1 VKVYNTLSGR
11 KEEFV
16 PWGDEVKMYVCGVTP
31 YAPCH
36 LGHAMSYIVF
46 DVIRRYLEFSGYKVK
61 HVQNF
66 TDIDD
71 KIIARAPESGVSFH
85 DLAEG
90 FIAQYFADMDALNVE
105 RAHIYPRATEEI
117 SKIIEIVEGLV
128 QKGYAYQAGGDVYF
142 KVTSGPN
149 YGKLS
154 HRTLDGTMTGARIDP
169 GEAKEHPLDF
179 TLWKHAKLGEPQWQ
193 SPWGLGRPGW
203 HIECSAMSLKYLGES
218 LDIHGG
224 GQDLLFPHHENEIA
238 QSEGFTGVKPFV
250 RYWMHNGL
258 MQLGEDK
265 MSKSSGKLVTMSD
278 ALVKYSA
285 DAIRLWVLSSH
296 YRSPIVYSEERLE
309 VAEKA
314 VDRLRAAAWGEAGS
328 DGEPIAADEP
338 YRQQF
343 IQAMDDDFNTAQG
356 IASLFDLARD
366 INRGRDEGRNVAQ
379 AQAILRELGGVLGLT
394 FVEQA
399 LPELSPEPFLE
410 LTAKYGLPLTKNAA
424 DDPCRAISL
433 VELLI
438 NGRSELRQTK
448 EWQLADNIRSDLMRL
463 GIILEDNSDGT
474 AWKYRKS

>member
-1 VKVYNTLSGR
+1 MKIYNTLFGK

-16 PWGDEVKMYVCGVTP
+16 PQGDEVKMYVCGVTP

-46 DVIRRYLEFSGYKVK
+46 DVIRRYLEFRGYKVK

-66 TDIDD
+66 TDVDD
-71 KIIARAPESGVSFH
+71 KIIARAPESGITSS

-90 FIAQYFADMDALNVE
+90 FIAQYFADMDALNVK
-105 RAHIYPRATEEI
+105 RAYIYPRATEEI
-117 SKIIEIVEGLV
+117 PKIIEVVEGLV
-128 QKGYAYQAGGDVYF
+128 RKGYAYQAGGDVYF
-142 KVTSGPN
+142 RVESDPD
-149 YGKLS
+149 YGRLG
-154 HRTLDGTMTGARIDP
+154 HRTLDGMMAGARIEP

-179 TLWKHAKLGEPQWQ
+179 ALWKQAKPGEPQWQ

-224 GQDLLFPHHENEIA
+224 GQDLIFPHHENEIA

-265 MSKSSGKLVTMSD
+265 MSKSSGKLVTVGE
-278 ALVKYSA
+278 ALARHSA
-285 DAIRLWVLSSH
+285 YAIRLWVLGSH
-296 YRSPIVYSEERLE
+296 YRSPVIYSEERLE
-309 VAEKA
+309 AAERA
-314 VDRLRAAAWGEAGS
+314 VDRLRAAVQVESGGKEAHVY
-328 DGEPIAADEP
+328 DEP

-356 IASLFDLARD
+356 TAVLFDLARD

-379 AQAILRELGGVLGLT
+379 AQAALRGLSEVMGLT
-394 FVEQA
+394 LIEQMPLELAIEPFVELA
-399 LPELSPEPFLE
+399 
-410 LTAKYGLPLTKNAA
+410 AKHGLALTKDIE
-424 DDPCRAISL
+424 DDSRGTIFL

-438 NGRSELRQTK
+438 NRRFELRQAK
-448 EWQLADNIRSDLMRL
+448 EWQLADSVRSDLGTL

-474 AWKYRKS
+474 AWKYKKS